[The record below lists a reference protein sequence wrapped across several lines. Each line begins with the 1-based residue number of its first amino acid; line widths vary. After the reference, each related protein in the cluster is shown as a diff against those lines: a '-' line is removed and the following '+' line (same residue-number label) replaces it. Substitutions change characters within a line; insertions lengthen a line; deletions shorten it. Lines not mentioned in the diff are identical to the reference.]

1 MRSLGPL
8 SAVCR
13 LVFSRRSLATALA
26 SALITSG
33 CAPADEDAGSVRVG
47 VLLPFTGEGAGV
59 AANFERAAMMVAD
72 QINAAGGI
80 HAPRDGHN
88 GRLELVTLDT
98 ASDVD
103 RSLDAL
109 DRLLAEGVV
118 AVVGPESSEIALP
131 MQLALAQEQV
141 VFVSPLVS
149 SGTQPKLTA
158 ENAWYRFGPSTV
170 VTGRAMAYD
179 ILDAGFPRV
188 AIMHSTD
195 DYHAAIATELADR
208 LTREGGE
215 VVVTIPL
222 HLQSLSYPDQV
233 RALFEHDFD
242 AVALV
247 APPKAAAQVVNEVD
261 FLGDGVHVQYFLP
274 PSLETD
280 VFLRNTSAVAL
291 QGARGIR
298 AQTADDPAFVEAF
311 RAYAN
316 DDTQAGTY
324 FYYDAMMVLA
334 LALAT
339 AHHFEFGLT
348 PSGRVAVLPLATP
361 RTEVPYP
368 ELVRFVRYVS
378 ERNGIRTT
386 WNEVERATELIRSG
400 DTVFYQ
406 GLTGPMVQAVDGQRN
421 AAGTQVWVV
430 DDGAIQRLAPTD
442 GDETDV
448 ETQE

>member
-1 MRSLGPL
+1 ML
-8 SAVCR
+8 AA
-13 LVFSRRSLATALA
+13 SLAVALA
-26 SALITSG
+26 ATG
-33 CAPADEDAGSVRVG
+33 CAPEDEDAGSVRVG
-47 VLLPFTGEGAGV
+47 VLLPFTGDGAGV

-72 QINAAGGI
+72 RINAAGGI
-80 HAPRDGHN
+80 HAPRDGKN

-103 RSLDAL
+103 RSFDAL
-109 DRLLAEGVV
+109 DRLLEQDVV
-118 AVVGPESSEIALP
+118 AVVGPEASEIALP
-131 MQLALAQEQV
+131 MQLALEQEQI

-149 SGTQPKLTA
+149 SGTQPLLDD
-158 ENAWYRFGPSTV
+158 NNSWYRFGPSTV

-179 ILDAGFPRV
+179 ILDAGFPRL
-188 AIMHSTD
+188 AIMRSTD
-195 DYHAAIATELADR
+195 DYHAAIAKELADR

-215 VVVTIPL
+215 VVAEIPL
-222 HLQSLSYPDQV
+222 LLNSLSYPDQV
-233 RALFEHDFD
+233 RMLFDHEFD

-261 FLGDGVHVQYFLP
+261 FLGEGVRVQYFLP

-280 VFLRNTSAVAL
+280 VFLRNTSARAL

-298 AQTADDPAFVEAF
+298 AQTADDPVFVEEF

-316 DDTQAGTY
+316 EDALAGTY
-324 FYYDAMMVLA
+324 FYYDAMLVLA

-339 AHHFEFGLT
+339 AHHFEFGRT
-348 PSGRVAVLPLATP
+348 PSGRTAVLPL
-361 RTEVPYP
+361 EVPRSEVAYP
-368 ELVRFVRYVS
+368 ELVQFVRYVS

-386 WNEVERATELIRSG
+386 WNEAERATQLIRSG

-406 GLTGPMVQAVDGQRN
+406 GLTGTMVQGDDGQRN

-430 DDGAIQRLAPTD
+430 NHGAIELLAPAED
-442 GDETDV
+442 LDADAP
-448 ETQE
+448 